1 MNAKQPSPRVREL
14 LQIYITSDERRL
26 LDRMAKETGLSRAE
40 VLRLGLRSFAREHPA
55 ASSPMLEFMRDMRG
69 SDWPA
74 DIGRN
79 HDRYLEDAHLDARD
93 TARCRTPSKKRR

>member
-1 MNAKQPSPRVREL
+1 MTAKRPPRAREP

-26 LDRMAKETGLSRAE
+26 LDRMAQETGLSRAE
-40 VLRLGLRSFAREHPA
+40 VLRRGLRSFAREQPTV
-55 ASSPMLEFMRDMRG
+55 SSPMLEFMRDMRG

-79 HDRYLEDAHLDARD
+79 HDKYLEEAQLD
-93 TARCRTPSKKRR
+93 THRTPRRRPAGKKKG

>member
-1 MNAKQPSPRVREL
+1 MSVKRPSPRVREP

-40 VLRLGLRSFAREHPA
+40 VLRRGLRSFAREQPA

-79 HDRYLEDAHLDARD
+79 HDRYLEDAQLDTHD
-93 TARCRTPSKKRR
+93 TPRRRTPSKKRL